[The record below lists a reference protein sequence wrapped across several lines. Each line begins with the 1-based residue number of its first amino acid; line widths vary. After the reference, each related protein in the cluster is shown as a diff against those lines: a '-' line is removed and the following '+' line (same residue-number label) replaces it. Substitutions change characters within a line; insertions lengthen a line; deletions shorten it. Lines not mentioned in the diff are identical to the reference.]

1 MTTCPLLHNVCHR
14 AMIAPVSPLRTRF
27 IQINPSYWT
36 IYCEFEI
43 SLQWELS
50 IDWNS
55 NRMFY
60 ANHLIKKI
68 LESDIIYTLKI
79 LFC

>member
-36 IYCEFEI
+36 IYCLFEI

-55 NRMFY
+55 N
-60 ANHLIKKI
+60 
-68 LESDIIYTLKI
+68 
-79 LFC
+79 